1 VVACDESQ
9 CDANQLFRFLLWK
22 LHECWQLVLSCLA
35 PAIILECFDMLARAM
50 QLDVAESMRQNIQIV
65 NLHLNI
71 FSTEMY

>member
-1 VVACDESQ
+1 MSLNVMQISCFAFC
-9 CDANQLFRFLLWK
+9 CGNCMNAG
-22 LHECWQLVLSCLA
+22 QLVLSCLA

-50 QLDVAESMRQNIQIV
+50 QLDVAESMTQNIRIV